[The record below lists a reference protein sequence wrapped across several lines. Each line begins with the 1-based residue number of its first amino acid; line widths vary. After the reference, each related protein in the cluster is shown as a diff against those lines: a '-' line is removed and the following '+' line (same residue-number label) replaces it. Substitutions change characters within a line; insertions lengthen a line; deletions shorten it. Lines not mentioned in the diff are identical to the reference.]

1 MRQCLEKSRE
11 LISEGKTKEAIEM
24 LSAYLDRE
32 TEYRDE
38 AFYLL
43 GNAYRK
49 AGNWKEAIQ
58 NYMEATELNPESPA
72 AEARR
77 MMNDILDFYDKNM
90 YNQ

>member
-1 MRQCLEKSRE
+1 MEQNLKKSRE
-11 LISEGKTKEAIEM
+11 LISEGKTEEAIQ
-24 LSAYLDRE
+24 LLLAYLRSE
-32 TEYRDE
+32 TLNRDE

-49 AGNWKEAIQ
+49 AGNWQEAIQ
-58 NYMEATELNPESPA
+58 NYMEAIEINPESPA